1 VHRSLDHLG
10 VNSLCLE
17 DYLNNQSL
25 AKDIVQDLGLAL
37 PIPLE
42 RLLLQQKQVLKPYR
56 LTGDS
61 SRQFSVAEFV
71 ET

>member
-17 DYLNNQSL
+17 GYLNNQSL

-37 PIPLE
+37 PIPL
-42 RLLLQQKQVLKPYR
+42 
-56 LTGDS
+56 
-61 SRQFSVAEFV
+61 
-71 ET
+71 